1 MKNCIVHIIGILISI
16 VLIISFAACQGVS
29 EVKPF
34 ISEPTPGQADCMHV
48 WESGICSICDYEC
61 GHQEDIPYTYQM
73 ADCTEHFV
81 VGLCS
86 CGIEVKYREEHKDT
100 GTGCSMCEYDYS
112 ERLGDK

>member
-1 MKNCIVHIIGILISI
+1 MKNCIVHIIGILLSI
-16 VLIISFAACQGVS
+16 VLIIVFAACQGTT
-29 EVKPF
+29 EIRPF
-34 ISEPTPGQADCMHV
+34 ESIPTPGQADCMHS
-48 WESGICSICDYEC
+48 WNNGICDICDYAC
-61 GHQEDIPYTYQM
+61 GHQEDIAYAYHM
-73 ADCTEHFV
+73 ADSSEHFV